1 MAAVDITGPGAGIV
15 LQKDIY
21 VNTGLVGPYDTTSDV
36 NVFLEDTGGNPITP
50 TSSVLVGND
59 LTITANIPVPSGV
72 ALKYPIPSQYT
83 SYANGDTGWRFQNNF
98 YDYTPPLYPANTAE
112 LSTISGS
119 ANFFR
124 LKTPLTVAG
133 VTNDLRFVDINGIQ
147 AFSAVGNAN
156 SVVIDKLTGLMFT
169 RNIPAPNQPW
179 ATVISDALSYS
190 ITLNSVVFSDWY
202 LIGLCDWVSI
212 FGTINVNSGSGFVD
226 PLSLIT
232 IVTFQG
238 PGSTP
243 TSDTDTQTTGQAI
256 NVNINSTGMIF
267 NVNNKANNANMKPFY
282 IHDARN
288 LIS

>member
-1 MAAVDITGPGAGIV
+1 MAGVDITGGGGGIS
-15 LQKDIY
+15 LTKDIY
-21 VNTGLVGPYDTTSDV
+21 VNTSLVGPFNSTSDV
-36 NVFLEDTGGNPITP
+36 DVFLQDPGGNPITP

-72 ALKYPIPSQYT
+72 ALQFPKPSQYT

-98 YDYTPPLYPANTAE
+98 YDYTPPLYPSKTAE

-156 SVVIDKLTGLMFT
+156 AVVIDKLTGLMFT
-169 RNIPAPNQPW
+169 RNIPTPNQPW
-179 ATVISDALSYS
+179 ATVISNALSYS
-190 ITLNSVVFSDWY
+190 IILNSITYSDWY
-202 LIGLCDWVSI
+202 LIGLCDWVNI
-212 FGTINVNSGSGFVD
+212 FGLISVNSSGGFID

-232 IVTFQG
+232 LCTFNT
-238 PGSTP
+238 GSTP
-243 TSDTDTQTTGQAI
+243 TSDTDAQNTGQSINVPINTTG
-256 NVNINSTGMIF
+256 NNFS
-267 NVNNKANNANMKPFY
+267 VNNKGNNANVKPFY